1 LEEEKMALTN
11 SWPCQEW
18 LGDILGPAVAPSY
31 VPSVAQLASSTAAIV
46 SLGPAS
52 ELEHTQA
59 VGMVMWSMSG
69 DNAAIVFTV
78 GVAYESDTVSY
89 RFEFFPNLNQ
99 L

>member
-1 LEEEKMALTN
+1 MVLTN
-11 SWPCQEW
+11 SWPRQER
-18 LGDILGPAVAPSY
+18 LGDILGPAVAPSCVPY
-31 VPSVAQLASSTAAIV
+31 VPQPASSTATIV

-52 ELEHTQA
+52 ELEHTQSA
-59 VGMVMWSMSG
+59 GMVMWSTSG

-89 RFEFFPNLNQ
+89 PGFTDLNFFPNLNQ